1 MQMFIYLSQRHAES
15 LASSSLYKAQH
26 LVRRGQISV
35 AAIRLTNGRSQSN
48 ANHSIAQGHHARHSS
63 EVSIWGWK
71 PWREIA
77 LAEKV
82 CERRRQKVERERE
95 REREKRREAVLRER
109 KVGSLG
115 DHENTN
121 SGSEEEGYEDTS
133 PLKDPRMKIQT
144 WCRTPRKTATGRIR
158 LVEKVHHLGGGSTK
172 QNTNDDPIGT
182 PSPGRIIPSNARP
195 STDGANSCGG
205 LTPTSDVGIFEDLG
219 PPCWPRPTKHEIIW
233 RIPVYNISS
242 PSLAIPP
249 PGGETRLT
257 MPTIA
262 TASNGKD
269 MVQRIHTINE
279 PSGMGYISSSSS
291 GLGPVISPQV
301 SPKTQVSPNVPSGN
315 DTSTMST
322 DEASFVLPPETI
334 ASLSQ
339 QSSISFPYVFERR
352 KKTAA
357 EPNDSS
363 SDSTIGVSRSRDQF
377 HKVKIM
383 LKSFSLKAVHFP
395 WSSSSEEET
404 QISANSS
411 NDPSSSEQSW
421 PLNGN
426 IPPNYGLV
434 PPPTQQK
441 HHVYPEYFDKPTPQT
456 RIHSPHI
463 YPPQSKIARK
473 KVPVSNFR
481 SPPHPGTKMIP
492 NIRSPSTTTEG
503 SERIPTIRHRE
514 GDQLTRT
521 EKEYQEILSALS
533 ELKREMRARKK
544 ASKS

>member
-35 AAIRLTNGRSQSN
+35 AAIRLTNGRSRGN

-82 CERRRQKVERERE
+82 CERRKQKVERERE
-95 REREKRREAVLRER
+95 REREKRREAFLRER

-133 PLKDPRMKIQT
+133 RPKAPRMKIQT
-144 WCRTPRKTATGRIR
+144 WCQTPRKTATGRIR
-158 LVEKVHHLGGGSTK
+158 LFEKVHQLGGGSTEH
-172 QNTNDDPIGT
+172 NTNDDLISA
-182 PSPGRIIPSNARP
+182 PSPDSGRIIPSNARP

-205 LTPTSDVGIFEDLG
+205 LTPTSDVGISEDLG

-233 RIPVYNISS
+233 RIPVYHNISS
-242 PSLAIPP
+242 PSLALPP
-249 PGGETRLT
+249 PGGKTRLT

-301 SPKTQVSPNVPSGN
+301 SPKTQVSPNMSSGN

-322 DEASFVLPPETI
+322 DET
-334 ASLSQ
+334 SLSQ

-352 KKTAA
+352 KKTAV

-383 LKSFSLKAVHFP
+383 LKSFSLKTVHFP

-463 YPPQSKIARK
+463 YPPQPKIARK
-473 KVPVSNFR
+473 KVPVSSFR

-514 GDQLTRT
+514 NDPLTRT
-521 EKEYQEILSALS
+521 EKEYQEILSALN
-533 ELKREMRARKK
+533 ELKREMRAGKK
-544 ASKS
+544 AGKS